1 MTGAEKLSIIIPV
14 WNERATI
21 EDVIDTVL
29 AVDVGMERELIILD
43 GCSDDGTREL
53 LMELDRP
60 EVRVILEEERR
71 GKGAAVRRGFEEADG
86 DIVIIQDGDLE
97 LDPGEI
103 PKLLEPIVRGQA
115 DVVYGSRFLD
125 GRGTTP
131 LGMYLGNK
139 AITWLTNALFF
150 TWLTD
155 VNTAYKAIRT
165 AVLDRIDLRCNGFDI
180 EAEIT
185 NKLLLAGVRIHEIPI
200 RYEPR
205 TVDEGKKLHWSAGF
219 RVAKT
224 TLRNRFR
231 RS

>member
-1 MTGAEKLSIIIPV
+1 MSSAELLSIIIPV
-14 WNERATI
+14 WNERGTI

-29 AVDVGMERELIILD
+29 AIDVGMERELIVLD
-43 GCSDDGTREL
+43 GCSDDGTREFL
-53 LMELDRP
+53 IELDRP
-60 EVRVILEEERR
+60 GVRVVLEQERK
-71 GKGAAVRRGFEEADG
+71 GKGAAVRLGFAEARGDV
-86 DIVIIQDGDLE
+86 VIIQDGDLE

-103 PKLLEPIVRGQA
+103 PKLLEPIRRGEA
-115 DVVYGSRFLD
+115 DVVYGSRFLR

-155 VNTAYKAIRT
+155 VNTCYKAIRSD
-165 AVLDRIDLRCNGFDI
+165 VIDRLDLRANGFDI

-185 NKLLLAGVRIHEIPI
+185 DKILLQGIRILEVPI
-200 RYEPR
+200 SYDPR
-205 TVDEGKKLHWSAGF
+205 TVDEGKKLHWSSGF
-219 RVAKT
+219 KVAKT
-224 TLRNRFR
+224 ILRDRFR